1 MKYQHSDITDNNQGL
16 EESGGT
22 RSSVRYT
29 YTSEP
34 RIWEETGS
42 ASSSMKDNS
51 DSSVCNPEENYLTRG
66 GKGPRAKGS
75 VSGNIQSQRLC

>member
-1 MKYQHSDITDNNQGL
+1 MGL

-22 RSSVRYT
+22 RSSVRHIYI

-42 ASSSMKDNS
+42 ASSSMKNNS
-51 DSSVCNPEENYLTRG
+51 DSSVCNPEEN
-66 GKGPRAKGS
+66 
-75 VSGNIQSQRLC
+75 

>member
-1 MKYQHSDITDNNQGL
+1 M

-29 YTSEP
+29 YTIEP

-42 ASSSMKDNS
+42 ASSSMKNNS
-51 DSSVCNPEENYLTRG
+51 DSSACNPEENYVPELE
-66 GKGPRAKGS
+66 A
-75 VSGNIQSQRLC
+75 L